1 MEARNRNLK
10 EWYGKI
16 ERGEIK
22 LPRFQRFEAW
32 DWRRISSLT
41 NTITNNLPLGI
52 TLVLE
57 VGGEEK
63 FVSRYLA
70 TAPKTDN
77 HVLEHLLDGQQ
88 RLTALWRVLHN
99 NYADQTFY
107 VYIPDFDEYG
117 EKESEEQIIF
127 CRGRYYRSNGQRY
140 PIWCDNPAECLRRG
154 MIPTNLLRPI
164 DIQAEIDSWIDQAT
178 RNKEPDD
185 IIEYKEFAVWKK
197 AVSDK
202 IKDLRSIVANY
213 NLPYLSLPSNTSKD
227 IALEVFI
234 NMNTN
239 SKPLSTYDIIVAEV
253 ESELGQ
259 SLHDKQNE
267 LKGEYPRVE
276 NYDDIPRLIL
286 NTSALLQDKL
296 PNQKGAWDMN
306 KTMMV
311 ANWRNMSS
319 GLNKMAQFLNS
330 EGIYDES
337 RLPTN
342 AILWVIASLYNVISE
357 SGDKKGWAE
366 NILRQYLW
374 RSFFTN
380 RYENSAATHAYYD
393 YVALKKVLTGAVKEN
408 DEIFAVSDV
417 PIFNEQ
423 EYNIADTNELM
434 NAGWPKNTTIRGR
447 AVLAVTTKFGAY
459 DFASEE
465 RISENNIASRHYH
478 HIFPDSLLEEAG
490 IENSYNAM
498 NCALI
503 NDKTN
508 LNIGRKDPLKYLKER
523 YEWASEETVEYR
535 LNSHLIPIDELSNG
549 GYENLDEN
557 SRKEKI
563 RKDYN
568 AFIKKRA
575 SYFAFAAEKLC
586 KGEHINVYEIIAK
599 SKTGSVMSSEGIS

>member
-1 MEARNRNLK
+1 MEARNRLLK
-10 EWYGKI
+10 DWYGKI

-41 NTITNNLPLGI
+41 NTITHNLPLGI

-70 TAPKTDN
+70 TAPQPNN

-99 NYADQTFY
+99 NYENQTFF
-107 VYIPDFDEYG
+107 VYIPEFDHYG
-117 EKESEEQIIF
+117 DKESEEEFIF
-127 CRGRYYRSNGQRY
+127 CRSRYKRANGQKY
-140 PIWCDNPAECLRRG
+140 PLWCDIPTDCLMRG
-154 MIPTNLLRPI
+154 MIPTHLLKPI
-164 DIQAEIDSWIDQAT
+164 DMQSEIDEWISYAT
-178 RNKEPDD
+178 NHKRPTEP
-185 IIEYKEFAVWKK
+185 EKLEAFFNWKK
-197 AVSDK
+197 SISDK

-213 NLPYLSLPSNTSKD
+213 NLPYLSLPSNTEKD
-227 IALEVFI
+227 VALEVFI

-267 LKGEYPRVE
+267 LVE
-276 NYDDIPRLIL
+276 RFPDVARYDDVSRLIL
-286 NTSALLQDKL
+286 NTSSLLQDKL

-306 KTMMV
+306 KTTMV
-311 ANWRNMSS
+311 ANWEIMCN
-319 GLNKMAQFLNS
+319 GLDKMAQILQS
-330 EGIYDES
+330 EGVYDDN

-342 AILWVIASLYNVISE
+342 AILWVLAALYNAIPE

-366 NILRQYLW
+366 SILKKYIW

-393 YVALKKVLTGAVKEN
+393 YLALKKVITGTTKESGEVFSLT
-408 DEIFAVSDV
+408 DV
-417 PIFNEQ
+417 PIFNEK
-423 EYNIADTNELM
+423 EYEIANANELI
-434 NAGWPKNTTIRGR
+434 NSAWPKNATIRGR
-447 AVLAVTTKFGAY
+447 AVLAITTKLGAY
-459 DFASEE
+459 DFATEE
-465 RISENNIASRHYH
+465 KVNAVNIESRHYH

-490 IENSYNAM
+490 IENSFIAM

-503 NDKTN
+503 ADKTN

-523 YEWASEETVEYR
+523 YKWANEETVEFR
-535 LNSHLIPIDELSNG
+535 LKSHLIPKTELATG
-549 GYENLDEN
+549 GYENLDE
-557 SRKEKI
+557 SVRKEKI
-563 RKDYN
+563 KADYDT
-568 AFIKKRA
+568 FITKRA
-575 SYFAFAAEKLC
+575 QFFALAAKKLC
-586 KGEHINVYEIIAK
+586 KGEHINANEIIQK
-599 SKTGSVMSSEGIS
+599 VNQ